1 MSKKIIFPKL
11 EPWQEEVYK
20 DVENAQGTGNIYVVK
35 SKRQVGKSC
44 LAVLLLVKYALT
56 NKCISVVVEPTQNQ
70 SRRIFKQ
77 IVDLFTPAE
86 VIKSANSQ
94 LLTMEFSNG
103 SEILLKSA
111 EQRDALRG
119 FTVSGLL
126 VIDEAA
132 FIPDPIFE
140 ILYPT
145 CDANNAPILV
155 ISTPL
160 FCSGEFYNLYTRGIN
175 GDKHT
180 KSYDWS
186 RYDTSKYLSK
196 EKLEHYRETISSL
209 KFKSEYLGEF
219 ISEGSYIFGN
229 IATCVYSSRKGGS
242 KPIYAGIDWGAG
254 NGGDYT
260 AVMLMDSYG
269 VITDIYAFNDLGPV
283 EQIDKIASIIKSNP
297 SVKTVCVEMNSIG
310 SIYYDMLRRAIKP
323 EIRKFNTTN
332 DTKRNIIEQ
341 LITAFN
347 TRAIGIPNDDEL
359 LLELQHY
366 TVEKTAKG
374 YTYNGADGV
383 HDDYVMA
390 LALAYD
396 TYKRRRGSASFS
408 FGLA

>member
-1 MSKKIIFPKL
+1 MTKTIVFPKL
-11 EPWQEEVYK
+11 EIWQEEVY
-20 DVENAQGTGNIYVVK
+20 DDIHNAKGSGDIYVVK

-44 LAVLLLVKYALT
+44 LAALLLIEYALME
-56 NKCISVVVEPTQNQ
+56 KCISVVVEPTQAQ
-70 SRRIFKQ
+70 SRRLFKQ
-77 IVDLFTPAE
+77 ITDMMQKTGLV
-86 VIKSANSQ
+86 KSANSQ

-186 RYDTSKYLSK
+186 KYDTSKYLSK

-219 ISEGSYIFGN
+219 ISEGSYIFGD
-229 IATCVYSSRKGGS
+229 IASCVRSSSG
-242 KPIYAGIDWGAG
+242 KPQVAAIDWGAG
-254 NGGDYT
+254 NGGDFT
-260 AVMLMDSYG
+260 VMILMDG
-269 VITDIYAFNDLGPV
+269 EGCVTGIEAFNDLGPV
-283 EQIDKIASIIKSNP
+283 EQVGRIAGICQDNP
-297 SVKTVCVEMNSIG
+297 TLRTLCVEMNSIG
-310 SIYYDMLRRAIKP
+310 TIYCDMLRKAVGVPLR
-323 EIRKFNTTN
+323 RFTTTN
-332 DTKRNIIEQ
+332 ETKRDIVEG

-347 TRAIGIPNDDEL
+347 RREIGIPDDPEL
-359 LLELQHY
+359 MLELRHY
-366 TVEKTAKG
+366 SVEKTARG
-374 YTYNGADGV
+374 YTYNGADGI
-383 HDDYVMA
+383 HDDHVMA
-390 LALAYD
+390 LALCYD

>member
-1 MSKKIIFPKL
+1 MAITLKMPPL
-11 EPWQEEVYK
+11 EIWQKVVYD
-20 DVENAQGTGNIYVVK
+20 DVHNARGSGNVYVVK

-44 LAVLLLVKYALT
+44 LAALLLIEYALKE
-56 NKCISVVVEPTQNQ
+56 KCISVVVEPTQAQ
-70 SRRIFKQ
+70 SRRLFKQ
-77 IVDLFTPAE
+77 ITDMMQKTGLV
-86 VIKSANSQ
+86 KSANSQ

-103 SEILLKSA
+103 SEILFKSA

-175 GDKHT
+175 GGKHT
-180 KSYDWS
+180 KSYNWS
-186 RYDTSKYLSK
+186 KYDTSKYLSK

-229 IATCVYSSRKGGS
+229 IGTCVYSSRKEGV

-310 SIYYDMLRRAIKP
+310 SIYYDMLKRAIKP

-347 TRAIGIPNDDEL
+347 TQKIGIPNDEEL

-366 TVEKTAKG
+366 TVEKTTKG

-390 LALAYD
+390 LALCYD
-396 TYKRRRGSASFS
+396 TYKKKSGAGFQ
-408 FGLA
+408 FGMA

>member
-1 MSKKIIFPKL
+1 MTIQFPPL
-11 EPWQEEVYK
+11 EEWQKVVYE
-20 DVENAQGTGNIYVVK
+20 DVHIARRSGNIFVVK

-44 LAVLLLVKYALT
+44 LAALLLIEYALKE
-56 NKCISVVVEPTQNQ
+56 KCISVVVEPTQAQ
-70 SRRIFKQ
+70 SRRLFKQ
-77 IVDLFTPAE
+77 ISDMMQPTGLL
-86 VIKSANSQ
+86 KSANSQ

-103 SEILLKSA
+103 SEILFKSA

-160 FCSGEFYNLYTRGIN
+160 FCSGEFYNLYTRGMN

-180 KSYDWS
+180 KSYNWS
-186 RYDTSKYLSK
+186 EYDTSKYLSK

-219 ISEGSYIFGN
+219 ISEGSYIFGDIN
-229 IATCVYSSRKGGS
+229 GCIYSKRAADV
-242 KPIYAGIDWGAG
+242 KPVYAGIDWGAG
-254 NGGDYT
+254 NGGDFT
-260 AVMLMDSYG
+260 VLMLMDRNG
-269 VITDIYAFNDLGPV
+269 VITDIEAFNDLGPV
-283 EQIDKIASIIKSNP
+283 EQIERIAAIINSKPSI
-297 SVKTVCVEMNSIG
+297 KTVCVEMNSIG
-310 SIYYDMLRRAIKP
+310 TIYYDMLKKAIKTN
-323 EIRKFNTTN
+323 IRKFITTN
-332 DTKRNIIEQ
+332 DSKRDIIEQ
-341 LITAFN
+341 LITAFQ
-347 TRAIGIPNDDEL
+347 TQKVGIPYDEEL
-359 LLELQHY
+359 ILELQHY
-366 TVEKTAKG
+366 TMEKTTKG

-390 LALAYD
+390 LALAFD
-396 TYKRRRGSASFS
+396 TYKKKRDSAFSFS
-408 FGLA
+408 MG

>member
-1 MSKKIIFPKL
+1 MTIQFPPL
-11 EPWQEEVYK
+11 EEWQKVVYE
-20 DVENAQGTGNIYVVK
+20 DVHIARRSGNIFVVK

-44 LAVLLLVKYALT
+44 LAALLLIEYALKE
-56 NKCISVVVEPTQNQ
+56 KCISVVVEPTQAQ
-70 SRRIFKQ
+70 SRRLFKQ
-77 IVDLFTPAE
+77 ISDMMQPTGLL
-86 VIKSANSQ
+86 KSANSQ

-103 SEILLKSA
+103 SEILFKSA

-160 FCSGEFYNLYTRGIN
+160 FCSGEFYNLYTRGMN

-180 KSYDWS
+180 KSYNWS
-186 RYDTSKYLSK
+186 EYDTSKYLSK

-219 ISEGSYIFGN
+219 ISEGSYIFGDIN
-229 IATCVYSSRKGGS
+229 GCIYSKRAADA

-254 NGGDYT
+254 NGGDFT
-260 AVMLMDSYG
+260 VLMLMDRNG
-269 VITDIYAFNDLGPV
+269 VITDIEAFNDLGPV
-283 EQIDKIASIIKSNP
+283 EQIERIAAIINSKPSI
-297 SVKTVCVEMNSIG
+297 KTVCVEMNSIG
-310 SIYYDMLRRAIKP
+310 TIYYDMLKKAIKTN
-323 EIRKFNTTN
+323 IRKFITTN
-332 DTKRNIIEQ
+332 DSKRDIIEQ
-341 LITAFN
+341 LITAFQ
-347 TRAIGIPNDDEL
+347 TQKVGIPYDEEL
-359 LLELQHY
+359 ILELQHY
-366 TVEKTAKG
+366 TMEKTTKG

-390 LALAYD
+390 LALAFD
-396 TYKRRRGSASFS
+396 TYKKKRDSAFSFS
-408 FGLA
+408 MG

>member
-1 MSKKIIFPKL
+1 MTIQFPPL
-11 EPWQEEVYK
+11 EEWQKVVYE
-20 DVENAQGTGNIYVVK
+20 DVHIARRSGNIFVVK

-44 LAVLLLVKYALT
+44 LAALLLIEYALKE
-56 NKCISVVVEPTQNQ
+56 KCISVVVEPTQAQ
-70 SRRIFKQ
+70 SRRLFKQ
-77 IVDLFTPAE
+77 ISDMMQPTGLL
-86 VIKSANSQ
+86 KSANSQ

-103 SEILLKSA
+103 SEILFKSA

-160 FCSGEFYNLYTRGIN
+160 FCSGEFYNLYTRGMN

-180 KSYDWS
+180 KSYNWS
-186 RYDTSKYLSK
+186 EYDTSKYLSK

-219 ISEGSYIFGN
+219 ISEGSYIFGDIN
-229 IATCVYSSRKGGS
+229 GCIYSKRAADV

-254 NGGDYT
+254 NGGDFT
-260 AVMLMDSYG
+260 VLMLMDRNG
-269 VITDIYAFNDLGPV
+269 VITDIEAFNDLGPV
-283 EQIDKIASIIKSNP
+283 EQIERIAGIINSKPSI
-297 SVKTVCVEMNSIG
+297 KTVCVEMNSIG
-310 SIYYDMLRRAIKP
+310 TIYYDMLKKAIKTN
-323 EIRKFNTTN
+323 IRKFITTN
-332 DTKRNIIEQ
+332 DSKRDIIEQ
-341 LITAFN
+341 LITAFQ
-347 TRAIGIPNDDEL
+347 TQKVGIPYDEEL
-359 LLELQHY
+359 ILELQHY
-366 TVEKTAKG
+366 TMEKTTKG

-390 LALAYD
+390 LALAFD
-396 TYKRRRGSASFS
+396 TYKKKRDSAFSFS
-408 FGLA
+408 MG

>member
-1 MSKKIIFPKL
+1 MTIQFPPL
-11 EPWQEEVYK
+11 EEWQKVVYE
-20 DVENAQGTGNIYVVK
+20 DVHIARRSGNIFVVK

-44 LAVLLLVKYALT
+44 LAALLLIEYALKE
-56 NKCISVVVEPTQNQ
+56 KCISVVVEPTQAQ
-70 SRRIFKQ
+70 SRRLFKQ
-77 IVDLFTPAE
+77 ISDMMQPTGLL
-86 VIKSANSQ
+86 KSANSQ

-103 SEILLKSA
+103 SEILFKSA

-160 FCSGEFYNLYTRGIN
+160 FCSGEFYNLYTRGMN

-180 KSYDWS
+180 KSYNWS
-186 RYDTSKYLSK
+186 EYDTSKYLSK

-219 ISEGSYIFGN
+219 ISEGSYIFGDIN
-229 IATCVYSSRKGGS
+229 GCIYSKRPADV
-242 KPIYAGIDWGAG
+242 KPVYAGIDWGAG
-254 NGGDYT
+254 NGGDFT
-260 AVMLMDSYG
+260 VLMLMDRNG
-269 VITDIYAFNDLGPV
+269 VITDIEAFNDLGPV
-283 EQIDKIASIIKSNP
+283 EQIERIAAIINSKPSI
-297 SVKTVCVEMNSIG
+297 KTVCVEMNSIG
-310 SIYYDMLRRAIKP
+310 TIYYDMLKKAIKTN
-323 EIRKFNTTN
+323 IRKFITTN
-332 DTKRNIIEQ
+332 DSKRDIIEQ
-341 LITAFN
+341 LITAFQ
-347 TRAIGIPNDDEL
+347 TQKVGIPYDEEL
-359 LLELQHY
+359 ILELQHY
-366 TVEKTAKG
+366 TMEKTTKG

-390 LALAYD
+390 LALAFD
-396 TYKRRRGSASFS
+396 TCKKKRDSAFSFS
-408 FGLA
+408 MG

>member
-1 MSKKIIFPKL
+1 MTIQFPPL
-11 EPWQEEVYK
+11 EEWQKVVYE
-20 DVENAQGTGNIYVVK
+20 DVHIARRSGNIFVVK

-44 LAVLLLVKYALT
+44 LAALLLIEYALKE
-56 NKCISVVVEPTQNQ
+56 KCISVVVEPTQAQ
-70 SRRIFKQ
+70 SRRLFKQ
-77 IVDLFTPAE
+77 ISDMMQPTGLL
-86 VIKSANSQ
+86 KSANSQ

-103 SEILLKSA
+103 SEILFKSA

-160 FCSGEFYNLYTRGIN
+160 FCSGEFYNLYTRGMN

-180 KSYDWS
+180 KSYNWS
-186 RYDTSKYLSK
+186 EYDTSKYLSK

-219 ISEGSYIFGN
+219 ISEGSYIFGDIN
-229 IATCVYSSRKGGS
+229 GCIYSKRAADV

-254 NGGDYT
+254 NGGDFT
-260 AVMLMDSYG
+260 VLMLMDRNG
-269 VITDIYAFNDLGPV
+269 VITDIEAFNDLGPV
-283 EQIDKIASIIKSNP
+283 EQIERIAAIINSKPSI
-297 SVKTVCVEMNSIG
+297 KTVCVEMNSIG
-310 SIYYDMLRRAIKP
+310 TIYYDMLKKAIKTN
-323 EIRKFNTTN
+323 IRKFITTN
-332 DTKRNIIEQ
+332 DSKRDIIEQ
-341 LITAFN
+341 LITAFQ
-347 TRAIGIPNDDEL
+347 TQKVGIPYDEEL
-359 LLELQHY
+359 ILELQHY
-366 TVEKTAKG
+366 TMEKTTKG

-390 LALAYD
+390 LALAFD
-396 TYKRRRGSASFS
+396 TYKKKRDSAFSFS
-408 FGLA
+408 MG

>member
-1 MSKKIIFPKL
+1 MTIEFPPL
-11 EPWQEEVYK
+11 EEWQKVVYDDIHGARK
-20 DVENAQGTGNIYVVK
+20 SGNIYVVK

-44 LAVLLLVKYALT
+44 LAALLLIEYAIKD
-56 NKCISVVVEPTQNQ
+56 KCISVVVEPTQAQ
-70 SRRIFKQ
+70 SRRLFKQ
-77 IVDLFTPAE
+77 ISNMLQETGLV
-86 VIKSANSQ
+86 VSANSQ

-103 SEILLKSA
+103 SEILFKSA

-160 FCSGEFYNLYTRGIN
+160 FCSGEFYNLYMRGMSV
-175 GDKHT
+175 DKHT
-180 KSYDWS
+180 KSYNWS
-186 RYDTSKYLSK
+186 AYDTSKYLSK
-196 EKLEHYRETISSL
+196 EKLEHYRQTISTL

-229 IATCVYSSRKGGS
+229 INDCVYSSNS
-242 KPIYAGIDWGAG
+242 KNINPVYAGIDWGAG

-260 AVMLMDSYG
+260 VVMLMDAHG
-269 VITDIYAFNDLGPV
+269 TITKIYAFNDLGPV
-283 EQIDKIASIIKSNP
+283 EQISKIADIVKQNP
-297 SVKTVCVEMNSIG
+297 SLKTVCVEMNSIG
-310 SIYYDMLRRAIKP
+310 SIYYSMLKKAIRTD
-323 EIRKFNTTN
+323 IRKFNTTN
-332 DTKRNIIEQ
+332 ESKREIIEQ
-341 LITAFN
+341 LITAFQ
-347 TRAIGIPNDDEL
+347 TGKISIPYDEEL

-366 TVEKTAKG
+366 TVEKTSKG
-374 YTYNGADGV
+374 YTYNGADGI

-396 TYKRRRGSASFS
+396 TYKKKMTGFSFS
-408 FGLA
+408 LV